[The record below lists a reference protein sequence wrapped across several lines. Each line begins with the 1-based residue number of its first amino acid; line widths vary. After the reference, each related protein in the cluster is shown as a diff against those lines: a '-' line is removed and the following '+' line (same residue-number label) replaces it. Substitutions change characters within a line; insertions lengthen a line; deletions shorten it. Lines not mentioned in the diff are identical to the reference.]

1 MQRDKI
7 RHYFDDLITSSLP
20 RKSRSTIAADGIKQK
35 IRSVESVPEDG
46 RITID
51 LKTLIDSALDVLIS
65 YKDRNRDQRQGVVEH
80 ISGGD
85 LS

>member
-80 ISGGD
+80 IPGGD

>member
-1 MQRDKI
+1 MESSKRS
-7 RHYFDDLITSSLP
+7 DLL
-20 RKSRSTIAADGIKQK
+20 
-35 IRSVESVPEDG
+35 ESVPEDG
-46 RITID
+46 KITIN
-51 LKTLIDSALDVLIS
+51 LKTLIDSDLDVLIS